1 MVTFLRRRDGQVVVE
16 YAVLLGLVTLAVV
29 GAITALTGGITG
41 VASAVTT
48 AI

>member
-1 MVTFLRRRDGQVVVE
+1 MSAILRRRDGQVVVE

-29 GAITALTGGITG
+29 GAFTLLAGGITG
-41 VASAVTT
+41 VASAVTS

>member
-1 MVTFLRRRDGQVVVE
+1 MSAILRRRDGEVVVE
-16 YAVLLGLVTLAVV
+16 YAVLLGLVTMAVV
-29 GAITALTGGITG
+29 GAITALAGGITG

>member
-1 MVTFLRRRDGQVVVE
+1 MSIVLRRRDGQVVVE